1 LLVLANTDGRQPLIR
16 AVDIVRKQVVRDA
29 KCHVLEFRFIH
40 QTERLQDS
48 SAAEAPGGFR
58 LILVSETQ
66 RIVDALSK
74 LTPLQLNQVL
84 NINRTVDELGQLLE
98 CVVSLKLFALVETA
112 VLMPLVLSAR
122 HDEPIR
128 HLNEK
133 RRRQIITYD
142 LLILF
147 HERSHTELKC

>member
-1 LLVLANTDGRQPLIR
+1 M
-16 AVDIVRKQVVRDA
+16 
-29 KCHVLEFRFIH
+29 
-40 QTERLQDS
+40 QDS

-66 RIVDALSK
+66 RVVDALSK

-122 HDEPIR
+122 HYESIR